1 MITFDVA
8 HAAIKQE
15 WLKEADKQLLL
26 LLLVLLSSTT
36 LIAQGQQSFSLR
48 SQLSAAGVPQT
59 SPGGT
64 AGPGGNAPLT
74 LTLRDALQRARANNP
89 QYQSAL
95 TDLGVARQ
103 DVVQSRAALLPNV
116 NYNMQYLY
124 TQGNGSATNAPIFIA
139 NNGVHEYIAQGNVH
153 QALSAQTYAEYRRT
167 AAAEAVARAK
177 AEIAA
182 RGLVVTVVQSYY
194 GYLAAQRKYATSQ
207 RAAAEAERFL
217 SISQKLEKGGEVAHS
232 DVLKA
237 QIQNQAQQ
245 RDLKE
250 SELEMNKSRLDLAV
264 LLFSDFN
271 ENFTVVDD
279 LGPPEPLPSF
289 EEVQTAGS
297 KKNPDLR
304 AAVAAMREARQEVS
318 VAWAGLLP
326 AVSVDYFYG
335 LDANRLATESV
346 IVDSAGRP
354 VAVNTLGSSVSA
366 TLQLPI
372 WTWGANFS
380 KIKQANLRR
389 HQAQVELS
397 FAQRELLANLR
408 NFYNEAQTARA
419 QLELLSLSAQMAAE
433 SLRLTTLRYQAGEG
447 TVLEVVDAQNTLTM
461 AANAY
466 DDGQVRYRVALANLQ
481 TLTGTLQ
488 P

>member
-1 MITFDVA
+1 MITFDIPPGGVE
-8 HAAIKQE
+8 HQN
-15 WLKEADKQLLL
+15 LKNADGQVLLL
-26 LLLVLLSSTT
+26 LLLLLFSTT
-36 LIAQGQQSFSLR
+36 LAAQGQQNFSLS
-48 SQLSAAGVPQT
+48 SQLSAAPVPQAGASGT
-59 SPGGT
+59 GGT
-64 AGPGGNAPLT
+64 GGNAPLT

-95 TDLGVARQ
+95 TDFGVAHQ

-116 NYNMQYLY
+116 SYNMQYLY
-124 TQGNGSATNAPIFIA
+124 TQGNGSASNLPIFIA

-177 AEIAA
+177 AEVAA

-237 QIQNQAQQ
+237 QIQYQAQQ
-245 RDLKE
+245 RDLQE
-250 SELEMNKSRLDLAV
+250 SELDMSKTRLDLAV
-264 LLFSDFN
+264 LLFPDFN

-279 LGPPEPLPSF
+279 LGPPEPLPTF
-289 EEVQTAGS
+289 EEVQTAGTH
-297 KKNPDLR
+297 KNPELR
-304 AAVAAMREARQEVS
+304 AAVAAMREARQEVG

-326 AVSVDYFYG
+326 AVSIDYFYG
-335 LDANRLATESV
+335 LDANRLATETV
-346 IVDSAGRP
+346 VFDTAGRP
-354 VAVNTLGSSVSA
+354 FAVNTLGSSVSA

-372 WTWGANFS
+372 WSWGANFS
-380 KIKQANLRR
+380 KIKQANLRQ

-408 NFYNEAQTARA
+408 SFYKESQTARA

-433 SLRLTTLRYQAGEG
+433 SLRLTTLRYQAGEA
-447 TVLEVVDAQNTLTM
+447 TVLEVVDAQNTLTQ

-466 DDGQVRYRVALANLQ
+466 DDGQVRYRVAMANLQ
-481 TLTGTLQ
+481 TLTGTMQ